1 VKKQGFIKGSLILMI
16 SAVIAKGLG
25 ALFKIPLTNM
35 LGGVGMGFFSC
46 AYSLFLPVYALS
58 VTGLSAAVAR
68 LTSQSIALEMYDN
81 ARKIRKTALKLFSSV
96 GFFGMIFIA
105 SAAKPFAVYIA
116 KSPDAQTA
124 IMLIAPSVLFGCIT
138 AVERGYY
145 EGLCN
150 MYPTAFS
157 QLAESIVKTAAGL
170 LLCALA
176 VQHSDTLITFF
187 PKGTDIK
194 AVTASAGILGVTL
207 SSVGSALFFP
217 IMRIFIKNDNKF
229 GDKTLI
235 SSHDISAEL
244 IKIALPVGISSLVTN
259 FTSVID
265 LATIISCCEMY
276 SGYSDLSAQL
286 GHENFPQFI
295 YGSFTGIAV
304 TIFNIIPSV
313 TNMLG
318 KGILPSVTY
327 AWEKKDKCK
336 LQKNTSQALLA
347 ALIIAVP
354 AAVGIGILAKPLL
367 LMLFPL
373 QTDEISICVKAL
385 QYLMPGMVFLCVSFP
400 VFSML
405 QATGN
410 SSVPLK
416 IMLIGALVKLIG
428 NLTLIKHMG
437 IDGAAL
443 STTLCYTV
451 IIILSL
457 SVYLKLT
464 GIKLKAKPFL
474 SVIYSGILCGASA
487 MLCMNIL
494 STIISDIPALFA
506 SIAVGGGIYLLSL
519 WLLNVQKNDR
529 C

>member
-1 VKKQGFIKGSLILMI
+1 MKKQGFIKGSLILMI

-150 MYPTAFS
+150 MYPTAIS

-217 IMRIFIKNDNKF
+217 IMRIFIKNDNKC

-244 IKIALPVGISSLVTN
+244 IKIALPVGVSSLVTN

-373 QTDEISICVKAL
+373 QTDEISICVKSL

-437 IDGAAL
+437 IDGAAI
-443 STTLCYTV
+443 STTLCYTI

-474 SVIYSGILCGASA
+474 SVIYSGILCGVSA

-494 STIISDIPALFA
+494 SPIISDIPALFA

-519 WLLNVQKNDR
+519 WLLNVQKK
-529 C
+529 

>member
-1 VKKQGFIKGSLILMI
+1 MKKQGFIKGSLILMI

-81 ARKIRKTALKLFSSV
+81 ARKIRKTALKLFASV

-187 PKGTDIK
+187 PEGTDIK

-217 IMRIFIKNDNKF
+217 
-229 GDKTLI
+229 
-235 SSHDISAEL
+235 
-244 IKIALPVGISSLVTN
+244 
-259 FTSVID
+259 
-265 LATIISCCEMY
+265 Y
-276 SGYSDLSAQL
+276 
-286 GHENFPQFI
+286 
-295 YGSFTGIAV
+295 
-304 TIFNIIPSV
+304 
-313 TNMLG
+313 
-318 KGILPSVTY
+318 Y
-327 AWEKKDKCK
+327 AYFYKK
-336 LQKNTSQALLA
+336 
-347 ALIIAVP
+347 
-354 AAVGIGILAKPLL
+354 
-367 LMLFPL
+367 
-373 QTDEISICVKAL
+373 
-385 QYLMPGMVFLCVSFP
+385 
-400 VFSML
+400 
-405 QATGN
+405 
-410 SSVPLK
+410 
-416 IMLIGALVKLIG
+416 
-428 NLTLIKHMG
+428 
-437 IDGAAL
+437 
-443 STTLCYTV
+443 
-451 IIILSL
+451 
-457 SVYLKLT
+457 
-464 GIKLKAKPFL
+464 
-474 SVIYSGILCGASA
+474 
-487 MLCMNIL
+487 
-494 STIISDIPALFA
+494 
-506 SIAVGGGIYLLSL
+506 
-519 WLLNVQKNDR
+519 R
-529 C
+529 